1 MKIHFTKLHG
11 LGNDFVFIDNRS
23 QDISL
28 AADDVRFLCDRH
40 TGVGADGVMLI
51 EPAYR
56 EESDYSWSFIN
67 ADGSVAEMC
76 GNGIRCAARFIEHI
90 GALSSAVDSL
100 TIDTLAGPISVG
112 LNRSNCGS
120 VLESFT
126 VDMGSPRTV
135 SAEIPTTLGPT
146 GSFTFSGSAAP
157 VIVDAPVLVLNR
169 EYLVTAVSMGNPHAV
184 IWHDLSTGPLSEL
197 RLHEVGPAIQASP
210 AFPASVNVEFIVVES
225 RSRISMRVWERG
237 VGETQACGTGACAV
251 AFAAYIK
258 GLVED
263 AVTVSLPGGD
273 LDIRI
278 DEAGET
284 IWMTGPAVTV
294 FDGTVVISG

>member
-11 LGNDFVFIDNRS
+11 LGNDFVFIDNRA
-23 QDISL
+23 QDVSL
-28 AADDVRFLCDRH
+28 SAGDVRLLCDRH
-40 TGVGADGVMLI
+40 IGVGADGVMLL
-51 EPAYR
+51 EPPYR
-56 EESDYSWSFIN
+56 DGSDYSWTFIN

-90 GALSSAVDSL
+90 GALEGSVDSL
-100 TIDTLAGPISVG
+100 TIDTLAGPISVS
-112 LNRSNCGS
+112 LNRSSCGS
-120 VLESFT
+120 SIESFA
-126 VDMGSPRTV
+126 VDMGSPRT
-135 SAEIPTTLGPT
+135 AAADIPTTLAPT
-146 GSFTFSGSAAP
+146 GTFTFGGSTMP
-157 VIVDAPVLVLNR
+157 VVVDVPLTVLDR

-184 IWHDLSTGPLSEL
+184 MWLDPSEGPLSEF
-197 RLHEVGPAIQASP
+197 RLHEVGPAIQTSP
-210 AFPASVNVEFIVVES
+210 AFPASVNVEFIVVDS
-225 RSRISMRVWERG
+225 DSHISMRVWERG

-258 GLVED
+258 GLVSD

-278 DEAGET
+278 DEAGNT

-294 FDGTVVISG
+294 FDGTVVTSG